1 MPAERGA
8 QVNHAGAGP
17 VAVTTPMES
26 TLSPRMF
33 CALAMHIESRMPW
46 KLRKKREAHDDV
58 QALKLKFL
66 DLTIQLDPA
75 PEEFERVLVEAALE
89 EPTDGPARG
98 VVTDILLDWEMVR
111 GNPRA
116 AMWMLDQSAAPPEE
130 RKRPRRARDAPEE

>member
-1 MPAERGA
+1 MPKHWSGTDD
-8 QVNHAGAGP
+8 AGAGL
-17 VAVTTPMES
+17 VAVMAPTDS

-33 CALAMHIESRMPW
+33 CALSMHIESRMPW
-46 KLRKKREAHDDV
+46 KLRKKHAAHDEV

-66 DLTIQLDPA
+66 DLAVQLDPA

-111 GNPRA
+111 ANPRA

-130 RKRPRRARDAPEE
+130 RKRPRRARDAPDE